1 MRSLAVTTIIF
12 SSIFSSMAIAQAP
25 PTVISLVKKAALD
38 GDFATAQKEL
48 DQYKAVKG
56 QTPEYMEAW
65 SWIGRGHLAQK
76 QYDAA
81 TASAE
86 AVRKVALAQLAHRK
100 VDDDKN
106 FPIALGATIEVE
118 AQAAAAQ
125 GRRDEAVAFLK
136 GEIKRWGDTSMH
148 ARIQKNLLLLT
159 LEGKPAP
166 AIEVAHS
173 VTDVRP
179 RPLAA
184 HKGHPVLVFFWA
196 HWCPDCKAEA
206 SVLQNL
212 LAAYGPKGF
221 EIVAPTMH
229 YGYVANGKDASRE
242 EESKYIADIYAR
254 YYARV
259 GKIEVPVGE
268 QTFLN
273 YGVSTTPTVVL
284 MDSKG
289 IVRLY
294 NPGRLSYEELAAKIE
309 PLLNK
314 GQTHE

>member
-1 MRSLAVTTIIF
+1 MRNLVAAALIF
-12 SSIFSSMAIAQAP
+12 TSMALSQTP
-25 PTVISLVKKAALD
+25 PTVITLVKKAALD

-48 DQYKAVKG
+48 DQYKAAKG
-56 QTPEYMEAW
+56 QTPEYLEAW
-65 SWIGRGHLAQK
+65 SWIGRGQLAQK
-76 QYDAA
+76 HYDAA

-86 AVRKVALAQLAHRK
+86 AVRKVALGQLAHRK

-118 AQAAAAQ
+118 AQVAAAQ

-136 GEIKRWGDTSMH
+136 GEVKRWADTSMH

-173 VTDVRP
+173 VTDVKP

-221 EIVAPTMH
+221 EIVAPTQH

-242 EESKYIADIYAR
+242 EESKYIADIYAK

-284 MDSKG
+284 IDSKG

-294 NPGRLSYEELAAKIE
+294 NPGRLTYEELAAKIE